1 MQATELAAGVWRVDL
16 PGFLDAATVARIEGQ
31 FAQLM
36 PVGGDD
42 VIVDLEGVE
51 YCGSLGIRMLLFA
64 AKLVRKRGGRMV
76 LASPQ
81 ARMRQVIDTVSL
93 GHLIPVAPDLE
104 NAQALLG

>member
-1 MQATELAAGVWRVDL
+1 MQATELKAGVWQVDL
-16 PGFLDAATVARIEGQ
+16 SGFLDAATVSRIEGQ

-51 YCGSLGIRMLLFA
+51 YCGSLGIRMLLSA
-64 AKLVRKRGGRMV
+64 AKLVQRRGGRMV

-81 ARMRQVIDTVSL
+81 ARMRQLIHTVSL
-93 GHLIPVAPDLE
+93 DHLIPVVPDLE
-104 NAQALLG
+104 KAQALLG